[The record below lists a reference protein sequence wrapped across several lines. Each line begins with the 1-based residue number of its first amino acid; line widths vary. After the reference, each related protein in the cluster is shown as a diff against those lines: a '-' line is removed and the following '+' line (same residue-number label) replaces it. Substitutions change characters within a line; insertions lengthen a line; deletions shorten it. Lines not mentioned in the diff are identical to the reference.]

1 MTNETLKIEGMSC
14 GHCVRAVTEALREIE
29 GVDVQRV
36 EIGKAEIAYPATV
49 TRERVVAALEDAG
62 YGVIEN

>member
-14 GHCVRAVTEALREIE
+14 GHCVRAVTEALKEIE

-36 EIGKAEIAYPATV
+36 EIGKADIAYPETV
-49 TRERVVAALEDAG
+49 THERVVAAIEDAG
-62 YGVIEN
+62 FKVA

>member
-14 GHCVRAVTEALREIE
+14 GHCVRAVTEALKEIE

-36 EIGKAEIAYPATV
+36 EIGKADIAYPATV
-49 TRERVVAALEDAG
+49 THERVVAAIEEAG
-62 YGVIEN
+62 FKVA